1 MAGSIPLL
9 DNKEHSGRNYKEKM
23 LGYKYLLVS
32 EYVARRKRF
41 PGAAP
46 YCAEWADHNLAI
58 FLEHQSYIADP
69 STVRPN
75 VDRCRAEA
83 DMP

>member
-32 EYVARRKRF
+32 EYVARRRRF

-46 YCAEWADHNLAI
+46 YCQAWAEHNLDI
-58 FLEHQSYIADP
+58 FLRHQTYIMRRQ
-69 STVRPN
+69 TIHPN
-75 VDRCRAEA
+75 LERCIAEA
-83 DMP
+83 F